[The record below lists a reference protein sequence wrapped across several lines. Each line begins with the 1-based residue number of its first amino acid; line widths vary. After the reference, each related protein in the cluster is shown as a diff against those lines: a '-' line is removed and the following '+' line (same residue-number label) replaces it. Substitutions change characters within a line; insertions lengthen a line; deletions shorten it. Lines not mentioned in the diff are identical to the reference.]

1 MARAEVSIVIVSWNS
16 WEYLPACL
24 DSIFKPRNPRL
35 EVILVDNDSEDGTPE
50 KVSRLFPQV
59 RLISNPRN
67 LGYARAC
74 NQGLKMANAEFV
86 LLLNPDTILHPDS
99 LSRMIEYL
107 KKDSSVGAVGPQLVG
122 PDGRI
127 QPSCRRFPNYLT
139 LVWEFSGL
147 SKLFPHSKIF
157 GWWRMGD
164 FDFQREKEVDQP
176 MASALLVRRSVVET
190 VGWLDERFGMFFND
204 VDFCFRI
211 KQGGFK
217 IVYFPEAKVTHHL
230 GASTQKRKVAMI
242 YQTHLG
248 FFKYLQK
255 YHSSGL
261 KSILLLLFG
270 AGLFTSSI
278 LRIVCLPFKKVFGN
292 R

>member
-1 MARAEVSIVIVSWNS
+1 MDRAEVSIVIVSWNS

-24 DSIFKPRNPRL
+24 GSIFKQINPKL
-35 EVILVDNDSEDGTPE
+35 EVILVDNDSEDGTPKE
-50 KVSRLFPQV
+50 VSRLFPQV

-74 NQGLKMANAEFV
+74 NQGLRMANAEFV
-86 LLLNPDTILHPDS
+86 LLLNPDAILHPDS
-99 LSRMIEYL
+99 LSKLMEYI
-107 KKDSSVGAVGPQLVG
+107 KKNRSVGAVGPQLVSAE
-122 PDGRI
+122 GRI

-139 LVWEFSGL
+139 LVWEFTGL
-147 SKLFPHSKIF
+147 SKLFPQSKIF
-157 GWWRMGD
+157 GSWRMGD
-164 FDFQREKEVDQP
+164 FDFQREREVDQP

-211 KQGGFK
+211 KQAGFK

-242 YQTHLG
+242 SQTHLG

-255 YHSSGL
+255 YHSCGL
-261 KSILLLLFG
+261 ESSLLLLFG
-270 AGLFTSSI
+270 AGLLFSAI
-278 LRIVCLPFKKVFGN
+278 LRIFSLPFKKILGK